1 MASLNKVQLIGNL
14 GKDPELSYT
23 QDGLGILKFTLA
35 TSETYND
42 KSGEKVDNTTWHN
55 VVLFGKLAETLANYL
70 VKGKQIYVEGKIRNS
85 SYDDKDGIRRYRTD
99 IVANS
104 VIMLGSKGPA
114 NDFEQ
119 APNQQLMGSDPSAK
133 SYNGGGYA
141 KGKTNNQNNNT
152 EYEPAGQSIGNS
164 SDDEDVPF

>member
-35 TSETYND
+35 TGEVYSD
-42 KSGEKVDNTTWHN
+42 KNGEKTEKTTWHN

-70 VKGKQIYVEGKIRNS
+70 SKGKQVYVEGKIRNS
-85 SYDDKDGIRRYRTD
+85 DYTDKEGIKRYRTD

-104 VIMLGSKGPA
+104 IIMLGNRGQGGDIDMQTDQRSSSS
-114 NDFEQ
+114 
-119 APNQQLMGSDPSAK
+119 GSSK
-133 SYNGGGYA
+133 SYNQDSASG
-141 KGKTNNQNNNT
+141 KGRSMNQNNNMD
-152 EYEPAGQSIGNS
+152 YEQTGQSLDNS

>member
-35 TSETYND
+35 TGEVYSD
-42 KSGEKVDNTTWHN
+42 KNGEKTEKTTWHN

-70 VKGKQIYVEGKIRNS
+70 SKGKQVYVEGKIRNNT
-85 SYDDKDGIRRYRTD
+85 YDGKDGIKRYVTD

-104 VIMLGSKGPA
+104 IIMLGNKGQSSNIDTQAEQQRSSSGSSKYY
-114 NDFEQ
+114 
-119 APNQQLMGSDPSAK
+119 NQDSTSG
-133 SYNGGGYA
+133 
-141 KGKTNNQNNNT
+141 KGQPTNQNNNT
-152 EYEPAGQSIGNS
+152 DYEQTGQSFGNS

>member
-35 TSETYND
+35 TGEVYSD
-42 KSGEKVDNTTWHN
+42 KNGEKTEKTTWHN

-70 VKGKQIYVEGKIRNS
+70 SKGKQVYVEGKIRNNT
-85 SYDDKDGIRRYRTD
+85 YDGKDGIKRYFTD

-104 VIMLGSKGPA
+104 IIMLGNKG
-114 NDFEQ
+114 Q
-119 APNQQLMGSDPSAK
+119 GSDIDQSTDQRNSSASTK
-133 SYNGGGYA
+133 SYNQDSASG
-141 KGKTNNQNNNT
+141 KGRSMNQNNNT
-152 EYEPAGQSIGNS
+152 DYEQTGQSFGNS

>member
-23 QDGLGILKFTLA
+23 QDGLGILKFTIA

-42 KSGEKVDNTTWHN
+42 KNGEKVDNTTWHN

-70 VKGKQIYVEGKIRNS
+70 TKGKQVYVEGKIRNS
-85 SYDDKDGIRRYRTD
+85 SYDDKEGIKRYRTD
-99 IVANS
+99 IVASS
-104 VIMLGSKGPA
+104 VIMLGAKGSA

-119 APNQQLMGSDPSAK
+119 SPDQRSGGAPSAK
-133 SYNGGGYA
+133 SYSGGGYA
-141 KGKTNNQNNNT
+141 KGKANNQNNNT
-152 EYEPAGQSIGNS
+152 DYEPAGQSLGNS